1 MLGIKDPPVLPSP
14 DSVLL
19 PPESP
24 NEDKDNTNQ
33 GIDLSSHFTSE
44 RSSNPAESG
53 LSTPKVLE
61 MTAMAESFTP
71 RHGLVVE
78 RNLKSDD
85 DCNEDAPD
93 SAGTHS
99 LLSLSAVTK

>member
-1 MLGIKDPPVLPSP
+1 MGKLEIKGPPVLTSP

-24 NEDKDNTNQ
+24 KDNTNK
-33 GIDLSSHFTSE
+33 GTDLSSHFTNE
-44 RSSNPAESG
+44 HSSNPAESG
-53 LSTPKVLE
+53 LDTPKVLE

-71 RHGLVVE
+71 RHGLLVP
-78 RNLKSDD
+78 RNPKSDD
-85 DCNEDAPD
+85 DCNEGAPG
-93 SAGTHS
+93 SVGTHS